1 MKFKSTVI
9 AASVLAGIMSLS
21 AGAYAM
27 GGASGAHVNY
37 PTTGKIGSVM
47 MNPAAIPFPTSRC
60 ASSRRTA
67 ARKSPI
73 R

>member
-37 PTTGKIGSVM
+37 PTTGKIGAVM
-47 MNPAAIPFPTSRC
+47 MNP
-60 ASSRRTA
+60 
-67 ARKSPI
+67 
-73 R
+73 

>member
-27 GGASGAHVNY
+27 AAL
-37 PTTGKIGSVM
+37 
-47 MNPAAIPFPTSRC
+47 PARMSTI
-60 ASSRRTA
+60 RRP
-67 ARKSPI
+67 ARLAPS
-73 R
+73 